1 MRTTRSQAALTD
13 SCILRGIGED
23 LHHQPSWTTEI
34 PTAQP
39 GHRNLVESPSVGI
52 RLRPRRVTRQRNGQM
67 IPCWAADAYLETE
80 SHFRRMMGYES
91 LWVLEAA
98 LREEESASL
107 DAEVMTEERERHQVA
122 VPESVKPEPTRLRAG
137 GT

>member
-1 MRTTRSQAALTD
+1 M
-13 SCILRGIGED
+13 IL
-23 LHHQPSWTTEI
+23 
-34 PTAQP
+34 
-39 GHRNLVESPSVGI
+39 
-52 RLRPRRVTRQRNGQM
+52 
-67 IPCWAADAYLETE
+67 CWAADAYLETE
-80 SHFRRMMGYES
+80 SHFRRTMGYES